1 MIKFKNMKKLLFML
15 SLFSLGCGT
24 FSSPDNFE
32 IKTFN
37 IDTIDDQD
45 VIFYLAEDSIL
56 ELADEILNHIL
67 EQETTNTNIKGEL
80 EKEKINKQLTQ
91 DQVLFLQEE
100 EIAYKQQI
108 YEQATYIEE
117 LKTPKDTVVYNITYR
132 DTEICKPIYIPDTV
146 IVTVEVLDTVKV
158 KRLKKKK
165 KRD

>member
-1 MIKFKNMKKLLFML
+1 MK
-15 SLFSLGCGT
+15 
-24 FSSPDNFE
+24 
-32 IKTFN
+32 IFN
-37 IDTIDDQD
+37 SDTISYQD
-45 VIFYLAEDSIL
+45 TIFYLGKDSIM
-56 ELADEILNHIL
+56 ELANEILHHIL
-67 EQETTNTNIKGEL
+67 KQQTTNTNIKGEL
-80 EKEKINKQLTQ
+80 EKEKINKKLTQ

-108 YEQATYIEE
+108 YEQAIYIEE

-146 IVTVEVLDTVKV
+146 IVIVEVLDTVKV